1 MRAELPIATGYYVS
15 SSAPVAAQQCTN
27 MYVNI
32 PETEGYTK
40 AQLFQ
45 TPGIELIL
53 NTGEAGRNRGGH
65 VMAGIPYFVNGQKL
79 YRVDR
84 NVTVDGVESFSVV
97 ELGAIEGASYVSM
110 ADNGDQLCIVVPD
123 ITGYIY
129 TASTGVIA
137 EITAPAYF
145 DLGPSRQVVYID
157 GYFVH
162 QSAKNVF
169 NSELN
174 DGFTYSGL
182 DFGEAEADPDDIVA
196 IHTSR
201 SQLFIGGS
209 ETTEVWQ
216 NQATLTGT
224 PFGRVQ
230 GFVLP
235 IGMRAKFSVV
245 DVSNSFAFVGSD
257 IGGQAAIYQFDG
269 NNFQKIST
277 GAIEFLLLKY
287 NADQIADIVGFSY
300 SQNGAVFAGWI
311 LPDTCI
317 VYDQKASQLSGKQ
330 IWHERKS
337 FISAEQ
343 TRWRANCVVQAYNRF
358 FVGDYRSGRI
368 GVLSINV
375 FTEFSESIRRRWTA
389 GPFNNSEG
397 ASYWNSIQLI
407 VESGTAT
414 VEDRAPSIDM
424 SYSNDGGKTF
434 GTEINRTIGKIGEY
448 THYPTWNR
456 LGLCRNARVYQF
468 DYADDAKLSVIGL
481 IGDFDGGR

>member
-1 MRAELPIATGYYVS
+1 MRTELPIATGYYVS
-15 SSAPVAAQQCTN
+15 SSTPVAAQQCTN

-45 TPGIELIL
+45 TPGIELII
-53 NTGEAGRNRGGH
+53 NTGDAQNNRGAH
-65 VMAGIPYFVNGQKL
+65 VMNGVPYFVNGQRL
-79 YRVDR
+79 YSLDR
-84 NVTVDGVESFSVV
+84 NVSFSGVESFSVTDIGEIV
-97 ELGAIEGASYVSM
+97 GAEYVSM

-123 ITGYIY
+123 INGYIF
-129 TASTGVIA
+129 TRSTGVLT
-137 EITAPAYF
+137 EITSAAYY
-145 DLGPSRQVVYID
+145 DLGPSRQVCYID

-162 QSAKNVF
+162 QAARNVF
-169 NSELN
+169 SSDIG
-174 DGFTYSGL
+174 DGLTYNGL
-182 DFGEAEADPDDIVA
+182 DFAEAEASPDDITA
-196 IHTSR
+196 IHPSR
-201 SQLFIGGS
+201 SQLFVGGTD
-209 ETTEVWQ
+209 TTEVWQ
-216 NQATLTGT
+216 NQGLVTGL
-224 PFGRVQ
+224 PFQRVA

-235 IGMRAKFSVV
+235 IGVKARESVV
-245 DVSNSFAFVGSD
+245 DMSNSFAFIGSD
-257 IGGQAAIYQFDG
+257 IGGQASVYQYDG
-269 NNFQKIST
+269 NNFTKIATSS
-277 GAIEFLLLKY
+277 IEFLLLKY
-287 NADQIADIVGFSY
+287 TSEQIASIVGFSY

-317 VYDQKASQLSGKQ
+317 VYDQKASQLSQKQ
-330 IWHERKS
+330 VWHERKS
-337 FISAEQ
+337 FIGTANG
-343 TRWRANCVVQAYNRF
+343 RWRANSVVNAYNRF

-368 GVLSINV
+368 GVLSLDS
-375 FTEFSESIRRRWTA
+375 FTEYGEPIRRRWTA
-389 GPFNNSEG
+389 GPFNNAEG
-397 ASYWNSIQLI
+397 ASYWNSVQLI

-434 GTEINRTIGKIGEY
+434 SAESTRTIGKLGEY